1 MTRINLVKT
10 DRRPIASY
18 EVEIVERKGLGH
30 PDYIAD
36 SVSERVSVELSK
48 YYEENFGVILHH
60 NLDKTLVVGGQS
72 SPAFGGG
79 KVVQP
84 IYIIVSGRATTEVRE
99 GGTVHKVPIGPI
111 VLGSVTS
118 WIKEN
123 FRFLVPERHVVVDYK
138 IGSGSVDLVG
148 VYELGAR
155 TGGVPLANDT
165 SVGVGYAPLSPLER
179 LVLEVEATLNSRDFK
194 RRLPEVGEDIKV
206 MGVRLGR
213 EVKIMVAAA
222 MISQIVRDRDHYIQV
237 KDEVKRSVEDLAA
250 KLVPDYAVEV
260 AVNTADKPEHG
271 IFYLTVTGT
280 SAEHGDDGM
289 TGRGNRANGLITPM
303 RPMSLEATAGKNPTS
318 HIGKIYNVVARNIAE
333 RIHAQV
339 KGVAEATVE
348 LVSQIGKPISEPLVV
363 NVELAVE
370 HGDITGE
377 VRGEVEGLVAEELR
391 RMPSITR
398 AILEG
403 GITLF

>member
-1 MTRINLVKT
+1 MTRVSVVKANRKPVAAH
-10 DRRPIASY
+10 D
-18 EVEIVERKGLGH
+18 VEIVERKGLGH

-48 YYEENFGVILHH
+48 YYEENFGIILHH

-72 SPAFGGG
+72 NPVFGGG
-79 KVVQP
+79 KVIQP

-99 GGTVHKVPIGPI
+99 GGTTYKIPIGPI
-111 VLGSVTS
+111 ILRSVSS
-118 WIKEN
+118 WIKDN
-123 FRFLVPERHVVVDYK
+123 FRFLIPETHVIVDYK
-138 IGSGSVDLVG
+138 VGSGSVDLVG
-148 VYELGAR
+148 VYELGTR

-179 LVLEVEATLNSRDFK
+179 LVLAVETTLNSRDFK
-194 RRLPEVGEDIKV
+194 RRLPEVGEDVKV
-206 MGVRLGR
+206 MGVRLGNN
-213 EVKIMVAAA
+213 VKIMVAAA
-222 MISQIVRDRDHYIQV
+222 MISQLVKDRDHYMQV
-237 KDEVKRSVEDLAA
+237 KDEVKSSVEDLAT
-250 KLVPDYAVEV
+250 KLTPNYTVDV

-333 RIHAQV
+333 KIYGQV
-339 KGVAEATVE
+339 KGVSEATVE
-348 LVSQIGKPISEPLVV
+348 LVSQIGKPINEPLIV
-363 NVELAVE
+363 NVELAIE
-370 HGDITGE
+370 QGDVTGE
-377 VRGEVEGLVAEELR
+377 VRNEVDGIVREELGSL
-391 RMPSITR
+391 PSITR
-398 AILEG
+398 AILRGEF
-403 GITLF
+403 TLF